1 MPAKAFTERFY
12 NSKLKG
18 YGISSEDLVA
28 GLPLDVDVFM
38 SSHLGLL
45 SLYCGG
51 KLWVLA
57 TVLSPCYRGHRS
69 LLVIKVRDLSLLLMS
84 EVFPCC

>member
-1 MPAKAFTERFY
+1 MPAKAFVERFY

-51 KLWVLA
+51 KLWDLA
-57 TVLSPCYRGHRS
+57 TVLSPCHRGQRS
-69 LLVIKVRDLSLLLMS
+69 ILAIEVRGLSLLLR
-84 EVFPCC
+84 